1 MPAITLLTNQ
11 NYIVNGVV
19 TVPTVTPIVYAFD
32 SGTESFTGNNTTIT
46 LLSAVTGAQL
56 EGNSATDVFNNVNDT
71 NNFDGTY
78 RWQFQTVS
86 NSLMRFNGL
95 ANYDTR
101 EVIVSARL
109 RRRAGVGSLFIDYGD
124 GTGTTISDSE
134 LPLNTFTVVT
144 KTLIAGSGTFLDFPS
159 DGNYFGWD
167 IDVDYVQVNATGVIL
182 ASATNND
189 PSIQRTA
196 QVSFE
201 GRNYN
206 RIDIRLR
213 RLSGTGWDGSL
224 YFTRQGRNQFS
235 ESFKALM
242 TQPTWDGNFQ
252 IITVNM
258 ETLFAGGTDW
268 VDNTITGLRFDFG
281 AVSNDNFHI
290 DYIQLYRG

>member
-1 MPAITLLTNQ
+1 MPAITFLTNL
-11 NYIVNGVV
+11 NYAVNGV
-19 TVPTVTPIVYAFD
+19 TTAPTITPIVYAFD
-32 SGTESFTGNNTTIT
+32 SSTESFTGNNTTIT
-46 LLSAVTGAQL
+46 LQSAVTGTQL
-56 EGNSATDVFNNVNDT
+56 EGNSATDIFNTVNDT

-78 RWQFQTVS
+78 RWQFLTVS
-86 NSLMRFNGL
+86 NSLMRFNNL
-95 ANYDTR
+95 TNYENR
-101 EVIVSARL
+101 EVTVVARL
-109 RRRAGVGSLFIDYGD
+109 RRRAGTGSLFIDYGD

-144 KTLIAGSGTFLDFPS
+144 KTLIAGAGAFLDFPS

-167 IDVDYVQVNATGVIL
+167 IDIDYVQVNATGAVIL
-182 ASATNND
+182 TGQGLD
-189 PSIQRTA
+189 PSIQRTT

-206 RIDIRLR
+206 RIDIRIR
-213 RLSGTGWDGSL
+213 RLNGSQWDGSL
-224 YFTRQGRNQFS
+224 FFTRQGRNQFS

-242 TQPTWDGNFQ
+242 TEPTWNGNYQ

-281 AVSNDNFHI
+281 ANTTDIFQV

>member
-1 MPAITLLTNQ
+1 MPAITLLPNRI
-11 NYIVNGVV
+11 YAVNGVV
-19 TVPTVTPIVYAFD
+19 TIPTITPIVYAFD
-32 SGTESFTGNNTTIT
+32 SGTESFTGTNATIT

-78 RWQFQTVS
+78 RWQFQTFG
-86 NSLMRFNGL
+86 NSLMRFSNL
-95 ANYDTR
+95 TNYDTR
-101 EVIVSARL
+101 EVIVTARL
-109 RRRAGVGSLFIDYGD
+109 RRRAGTGSLFIDYGD

-144 KTLIAGSGTFLDFPS
+144 KRLIGGAGNFLDFPS

-167 IDVDYVQVNATGVIL
+167 IDVDYVQINATGVIL
-182 ASATNND
+182 TNSTATD

-196 QVSFE
+196 QVSFD

-242 TQPTWDGNFQ
+242 TEPTWDGNFQ

-281 AVSNDNFHI
+281 TSSGDNFHI